1 MTLVVIMVI
10 GHNMDDVEPG
20 HGDDGEGGHGD
31 DVEPG
36 YGDDGEAGWVGQGS
50 RCKLLPSGAI
60 PNPRVCAHNMPRNRD
75 HARDHHNEA
84 SP

>member
-1 MTLVVIMVI
+1 MVI

-20 HGDDGEGGHGD
+20 HGDDGE
-31 DVEPG
+31 
-36 YGDDGEAGWVGQGS
+36 AGWVGQRGEP

-60 PNPRVCAHNMPRNRD
+60 PNPRICAHNMPRNRD
-75 HARDHHNEA
+75 HARDHHDEV